1 MTASQQRRLIPPVP
15 QRRLLYVGG
24 FDFPTSQA
32 RGIQTLHTAHALARA
47 GWGVRLLVQR
57 PAPQSSLPPAPS
69 PAERGRGSTM
79 TVDGLA
85 GYGLAPHHRLRIAPL
100 GVARVDSLPWLEIHK
115 RLAV

>member
-1 MTASQQRRLIPPVP
+1 MTGPR

-57 PAPQSSLPPAPS
+57 PPRASSRSDVFPTPPP
-69 PAERGRGSTM
+69 R
-79 TVDGLA
+79 
-85 GYGLAPHHRLRIAPL
+85 PL
-100 GVARVDSLPWLEIHK
+100 SGEGVGG
-115 RLAV
+115 